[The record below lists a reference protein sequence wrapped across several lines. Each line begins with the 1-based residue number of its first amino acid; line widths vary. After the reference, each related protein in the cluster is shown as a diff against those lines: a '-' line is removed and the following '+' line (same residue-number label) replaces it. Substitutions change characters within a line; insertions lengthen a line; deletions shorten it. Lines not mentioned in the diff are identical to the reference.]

1 MLEKLLQEL
10 KDGNYT
16 HALRFLNLLIMLL
29 SREADIIDPIAAR
42 DEKSEEY
49 STKIKYAQQDD
60 DIFWGY
66 VFANVNKEIH
76 FDLPAPMGVT
86 YKDNTFQL
94 YFNPAFINKDWTV
107 MNLLEIVKHEGY
119 HILYNHMELF
129 KDLEFQQAVNYATDC
144 EINQYLPNLPKEGI
158 RLDDIKKLTK
168 NKNLKEKAGS
178 LYYYEELKKVL
189 DNLPKDKQCTCGA
202 KEHNERVQK
211 QQQEQQQQEQSSNG
225 QNSENNKQSSEN
237 QQQSSDEKQQST
249 NGQSSDNEQEQGSNE
264 QSSENKQEQDSNG
277 QDSENNEQSSE
288 NEQQQSSNEQGSGD
302 EQKQGSN
309 GQGSENNEQSSK
321 KQQSNGQS
329 SSEQQ
334 EQGSDKET
342 SKEQNQSPEN
352 GNQKPQN
359 KQNQN
364 AKNPQNRQN
373 EQLQPRKCTCGC
385 NKKNNKFD
393 THEMWKNIYDP
404 ENNNFIPVSKATQNL
419 MNEVV
424 RQMDLGSKGR
434 GSLPKNIIDQIN
446 KLNEPPQIKWQS
458 LIVKQ
463 IGKQVCGKRKSP
475 NRLNR
480 RDPKSIYKKGNLNDR
495 LHPIVV
501 AFDVSGSVSNKELMY
516 FLNELQALSDKMKLP
531 ITYIQFDWDIQN
543 VETIAPGMSP
553 SFNLH
558 GRGGTSFQPVFDY
571 LKDEQYPKETQLFIF
586 TDGGGERKINNR
598 GYKKYQWIISG
609 NQHLSVQNESRPI
622 IRLNI
627 KDFEY

>member
-29 SREADIIDPIAAR
+29 SREADVIDPIAAR
-42 DEKSEEY
+42 DEKSKEY
-49 STKIKYAQQDD
+49 GTRIKYAQQDD

-86 YKDNTFQL
+86 YRDNTFQL
-94 YFNPAFINKDWTV
+94 YFNPSYIDKDWTV

-158 RLDDIKKLTK
+158 RLDDIKKLTQ
-168 NKNLKEKAGS
+168 NNNLKEKAGS

-189 DNLPKDKQCTCGA
+189 DNLPNDKKCTCGA
-202 KEHNERVQK
+202 KEHNERVQN
-211 QQQEQQQQEQSSNG
+211 QQQEQQ
-225 QNSENNKQSSEN
+225 
-237 QQQSSDEKQQST
+237 
-249 NGQSSDNEQEQGSNE
+249 
-264 QSSENKQEQDSNG
+264 
-277 QDSENNEQSSE
+277 
-288 NEQQQSSNEQGSGD
+288 
-302 EQKQGSN
+302 QGSN
-309 GQGSENNEQSSK
+309 GQGSQDQQEQA
-321 KQQSNGQS
+321 SNDQDS
-329 SSEQQ
+329 QDQQ
-334 EQGSDKET
+334 EQGSNGQNSQDQQEQ
-342 SKEQNQSPEN
+342 SSDNQQGQNQQD
-352 GNQKPQN
+352 QK
-359 KQNQN
+359 
-364 AKNPQNRQN
+364 

-434 GSLPKNIIDQIN
+434 GSLPGNIIDQIN

-480 RDPKSIYKKGNLNDR
+480 RDLKSIYKKGNLNDR

-543 VETIAPGMSP
+543 VETIAPNEKP

-586 TDGGGERKINNR
+586 TDGGGEREINNR

-622 IRLNI
+622 IRLNL

>member
-29 SREADIIDPIAAR
+29 SREADVIDPIAAR
-42 DEKSEEY
+42 DEKSKEY
-49 STKIKYAQQDD
+49 GTKIKYAQQDD

-86 YKDNTFQL
+86 YRDNTFQL
-94 YFNPAFINKDWTV
+94 YFNPAFIDKDWTV

-168 NKNLKEKAGS
+168 NDNLKEKAGS

-211 QQQEQQQQEQSSNG
+211 QQQEQQQQQQEQNSNEQSS
-225 QNSENNKQSSEN
+225 ENNEQRSEN
-237 QQQSSDEKQQST
+237 QQQSSSAQQEQGS
-249 NGQSSDNEQEQGSNE
+249 NGQSSNTEQEQDSNGQGSENEQEQGSN
-264 QSSENKQEQDSNG
+264 G
-277 QDSENNEQSSE
+277 QN
-288 NEQQQSSNEQGSGD
+288 SNE
-302 EQKQGSN
+302 
-309 GQGSENNEQSSK
+309 QGSENNEQNSE
-321 KQQSNGQS
+321 KQNSNGQGS
-329 SSEQQ
+329 GEQQGQSSENK
-334 EQGSDKET
+334 QGQDSD
-342 SKEQNQSPEN
+342 KEQNQQQNQNPEN
-352 GNQKPQN
+352 GNQNPQN

-364 AKNPQNRQN
+364 GQNPQNRQT

-434 GSLPKNIIDQIN
+434 GSLPGNIIDQIN

-543 VETIAPGMSP
+543 VETIAQGTSP

-586 TDGGGERKINNR
+586 TDGGGESEINNR

-609 NQHLSVQNESRPI
+609 KQHLSVQNESRPI

-627 KDFEY
+627 S

>member
-29 SREADIIDPIAAR
+29 SREADVIDPIAAR
-42 DEKSEEY
+42 DEKSKEY
-49 STKIKYAQQDD
+49 GTRIKYAQQDD

-66 VFANVNKEIH
+66 VFVNVNKEIH

-86 YKDNTFQL
+86 YRDNTFQL
-94 YFNPAFINKDWTV
+94 YFNPSYIDKDWTV

-189 DNLPKDKQCTCGA
+189 DNLPNDKKCTCGA

-211 QQQEQQQQEQSSNG
+211 QQQEQQ
-225 QNSENNKQSSEN
+225 NSQ
-237 QQQSSDEKQQST
+237 
-249 NGQSSDNEQEQGSNE
+249 GQSSQDQQE
-264 QSSENKQEQDSNG
+264 
-277 QDSENNEQSSE
+277 
-288 NEQQQSSNEQGSGD
+288 
-302 EQKQGSN
+302 QGSN
-309 GQGSENNEQSSK
+309 GQGSENNEQSSE
-321 KQQSNGQS
+321 NGQGQNS
-329 SSEQQ
+329 GDEQEQNSNRQGSENEQ
-334 EQGSDKET
+334 EQGSNGQGSDNQNGQENQNQT
-342 SKEQNQSPEN
+342 PQEQNQQGQSQQ
-352 GNQKPQN
+352 GQNQQ
-359 KQNQN
+359 KQNNQRQDVNNGQN
-364 AKNPQNRQN
+364 Q

-393 THEMWKNIYDP
+393 THDMWKNIYDP

-424 RQMDLGSKGR
+424 RQMDSGGKGR
-434 GSLPKNIIDQIN
+434 GSLPGNIIDQIN

-543 VETIAPGMSP
+543 VETIAPNEKP
-553 SFNLH
+553 SFILH

-571 LKDEQYPKETQLFIF
+571 LKEEQYPKETQLFIF
-586 TDGGGERKINNR
+586 TDGGGEREINNR

-627 KDFEY
+627 NDFEY

>member
-16 HALRFLNLLIMLL
+16 NALRFLNLLIMLL
-29 SREADIIDPIAAR
+29 SREADVIDPIAAR
-42 DEKSEEY
+42 DEKSKEY
-49 STKIKYAQQDD
+49 GTRIKYAQQDD

-86 YKDNTFQL
+86 YRDNTFQL
-94 YFNPAFINKDWTV
+94 YFNPAYIDKDWTV

-168 NKNLKEKAGS
+168 NNNLKEKAGS

-189 DNLPKDKQCTCGA
+189 DNLPNDKKCTCGA

-211 QQQEQQQQEQSSNG
+211 QQQEQQ
-225 QNSENNKQSSEN
+225 NSQ
-237 QQQSSDEKQQST
+237 
-249 NGQSSDNEQEQGSNE
+249 GQSSQDQQE
-264 QSSENKQEQDSNG
+264 
-277 QDSENNEQSSE
+277 
-288 NEQQQSSNEQGSGD
+288 
-302 EQKQGSN
+302 QGSN
-309 GQGSENNEQSSK
+309 GQGSENNEQNSEK
-321 KQQSNGQS
+321 EQQQNSGD
-329 SSEQQ
+329 EQ
-334 EQGSDKET
+334 EQGSNGQGSENEQEQGSNGQDSDNQNGQENQNQT
-342 SKEQNQSPEN
+342 PQEQNQKDQNQQEQNQQDQNNQRQNPQQ
-352 GNQKPQN
+352 NQK
-359 KQNQN
+359 
-364 AKNPQNRQN
+364 
-373 EQLQPRKCTCGC
+373 EQLKPRKCTCGC

-393 THEMWKNIYDP
+393 THDMWKNIYDP

-434 GSLPKNIIDQIN
+434 GSLPGNIIDQIN

-543 VETIAPGMSP
+543 VETIAPNEKP

-571 LKDEQYPKETQLFIF
+571 LKEEQYPKETQLFIF
-586 TDGGGERKINNR
+586 TDGGGEREINNR

-609 NQHLSVQNESRPI
+609 NQYLSVQNESRPI
-622 IRLNI
+622 IRLNL

>member
-16 HALRFLNLLIMLL
+16 HALRFLNLLVMLL
-29 SREADIIDPIAAR
+29 SREVDVIDPIAAR
-42 DEKSEEY
+42 DEKSKEY
-49 STKIKYAQQDD
+49 GTRIKYAQQND

-86 YKDNTFQL
+86 YRDNTFQL
-94 YFNPAFINKDWTV
+94 YFNPAFIDKDWTV

-168 NKNLKEKAGS
+168 NNNLKEKAGS

-189 DNLPKDKQCTCGA
+189 DNLPNDKKCTCGA

-211 QQQEQQQQEQSSNG
+211 QQQEQQQ
-225 QNSENNKQSSEN
+225 
-237 QQQSSDEKQQST
+237 
-249 NGQSSDNEQEQGSNE
+249 
-264 QSSENKQEQDSNG
+264 
-277 QDSENNEQSSE
+277 
-288 NEQQQSSNEQGSGD
+288 
-302 EQKQGSN
+302 GSN
-309 GQGSENNEQSSK
+309 GQGSENNEQSSENG
-321 KQQSNGQS
+321 QRQSSGDEQEQDSNGQGSGDEQEQS
-329 SSEQQ
+329 SNGQGSDNQNGQENQNQTPQEQNQKGQNQKGQNQQ
-334 EQGSDKET
+334 EQN
-342 SKEQNQSPEN
+342 NQ
-352 GNQKPQN
+352 GQ
-359 KQNQN
+359 
-364 AKNPQNRQN
+364 NPQNGQT

-424 RQMDLGSKGR
+424 RQMDSGGKGR
-434 GSLPKNIIDQIN
+434 GSLPGNIIDQIN

-480 RDPKSIYKKGNLNDR
+480 RDPKSIYKKGSLNDR

-543 VETIAPGMSP
+543 VETIAPNEKP

-586 TDGGGERKINNR
+586 TDGGGEREINNR

>member
-16 HALRFLNLLIMLL
+16 NALRFLNLLIMLL

-42 DEKSEEY
+42 DEKSKEY
-49 STKIKYAQQDD
+49 GTKIKYAQQDD

-86 YKDNTFQL
+86 YRDNTFQL
-94 YFNPAFINKDWTV
+94 YFNPAFIDKEWTV

-189 DNLPKDKQCTCGA
+189 DNLPNDKKCTCGA

-211 QQQEQQQQEQSSNG
+211 QQQEQQNSQGQSSQDQQEQGSNG
-225 QNSENNKQSSEN
+225 QNSENNEQSLE
-237 QQQSSDEKQQST
+237 
-249 NGQSSDNEQEQGSNE
+249 NGQGQNSGDEQEQNSNRQGSENEQEQGSN
-264 QSSENKQEQDSNG
+264 
-277 QDSENNEQSSE
+277 
-288 NEQQQSSNEQGSGD
+288 
-302 EQKQGSN
+302 
-309 GQGSENNEQSSK
+309 GQGSDNQ
-321 KQQSNGQS
+321 NGQ
-329 SSEQQ
+329 EN
-334 EQGSDKET
+334 
-342 SKEQNQSPEN
+342 QNQTPQGQSQQ
-352 GNQKPQN
+352 GQNQQ
-359 KQNQN
+359 KQNNQGQ
-364 AKNPQNRQN
+364 NPQNGQT
-373 EQLQPRKCTCGC
+373 EQLKPRKCTCGC

-424 RQMDLGSKGR
+424 RQMDSGGKGR
-434 GSLPKNIIDQIN
+434 GSLPGNIIDQIN

-543 VETIAPGMSP
+543 VETIAPNEKP

-586 TDGGGERKINNR
+586 TDGGGEREINNR

-609 NQHLSVQNESRPI
+609 NQHLSVQNESRPV
-622 IRLNI
+622 IRLNL

>member
-1 MLEKLLQEL
+1 MEILSNNTERSENMLEKLLQEL

-16 HALRFLNLLIMLL
+16 NALRFLNLLIMLL
-29 SREADIIDPIAAR
+29 SREADVIDPIAAR
-42 DEKSEEY
+42 DEKSKEY
-49 STKIKYAQQDD
+49 GTRIKYAQQDD

-86 YKDNTFQL
+86 YRDNTFQL
-94 YFNPAFINKDWTV
+94 YFNPAFIDKDWTV

-189 DNLPKDKQCTCGA
+189 DNLPNDKKCTCGA
-202 KEHNERVQK
+202 KEHNERIQK
-211 QQQEQQQQEQSSNG
+211 QQQEQQQQSSNG
-225 QNSENNKQSSEN
+225 QGS
-237 QQQSSDEKQQST
+237 
-249 NGQSSDNEQEQGSNE
+249 GNEQEQN
-264 QSSENKQEQDSNG
+264 
-277 QDSENNEQSSE
+277 
-288 NEQQQSSNEQGSGD
+288 
-302 EQKQGSN
+302 SN

-321 KQQSNGQS
+321 KEQQQNSGNKQEQDSNGQGSGDEQEQGSNGQS
-329 SSEQQ
+329 SDNQNDQDNQNQTPQ
-334 EQGSDKET
+334 EQNNQGQTPSN
-342 SKEQNQSPEN
+342 EQNQ
-352 GNQKPQN
+352 
-359 KQNQN
+359 
-364 AKNPQNRQN
+364 
-373 EQLQPRKCTCGC
+373 EQLKPRKCTCGC

-424 RQMDLGSKGR
+424 RQMDSGGKGR
-434 GSLPKNIIDQIN
+434 GSLPGNIIDQIN

-543 VETIAPGMSP
+543 VETIAPNEKP

-558 GRGGTSFQPVFDY
+558 SRGGTSFQPVFDY

-586 TDGGGERKINNR
+586 TDGGGEREINNR

-627 KDFEY
+627 S

>member
-29 SREADIIDPIAAR
+29 SREADVIDPIAAR
-42 DEKSEEY
+42 DEKSKEY
-49 STKIKYAQQDD
+49 GTRIKYAQQDD

-86 YKDNTFQL
+86 YRDNTFQL
-94 YFNPAFINKDWTV
+94 YFNPAFIDKDWTV

-189 DNLPKDKQCTCGA
+189 DNLPNDKKCTCGA

-211 QQQEQQQQEQSSNG
+211 QQQEQQ
-225 QNSENNKQSSEN
+225 NSQ
-237 QQQSSDEKQQST
+237 
-249 NGQSSDNEQEQGSNE
+249 GQSSQDQQE
-264 QSSENKQEQDSNG
+264 
-277 QDSENNEQSSE
+277 
-288 NEQQQSSNEQGSGD
+288 
-302 EQKQGSN
+302 QGSN
-309 GQGSENNEQSSK
+309 GQGSENNEQSSE
-321 KQQSNGQS
+321 NGQRQS
-329 SSEQQ
+329 SGDEQDQSSNAQGSDNQNGQDNQNQTPQKQNQKGQNQQ
-334 EQGSDKET
+334 EQNQQEQNNQGQTPSN
-342 SKEQNQSPEN
+342 EQNQ
-352 GNQKPQN
+352 
-359 KQNQN
+359 
-364 AKNPQNRQN
+364 

-424 RQMDLGSKGR
+424 RQMDAGSKGR
-434 GSLPKNIIDQIN
+434 GSLPGNIIDQIN

-543 VETIAPGMSP
+543 VETIAPNEKP

-558 GRGGTSFQPVFDY
+558 GCGGTSFQPVFDY

-586 TDGGGERKINNR
+586 TDGGGEREINNR

-609 NQHLSVQNESRPI
+609 NQHLSVQNESRPV

>member
-16 HALRFLNLLIMLL
+16 NALRFLNLLIMLL
-29 SREADIIDPIAAR
+29 SREADVIDPIAAR
-42 DEKSEEY
+42 DEKSKEY
-49 STKIKYAQQDD
+49 GTKIKYAQQDD

-86 YKDNTFQL
+86 YRDNTFQL
-94 YFNPAFINKDWTV
+94 YFNPAFIDKDWTV

-168 NKNLKEKAGS
+168 NNNLKEKAGS

-189 DNLPKDKQCTCGA
+189 DNLPNDKKCTCGA

-211 QQQEQQQQEQSSNG
+211 QQQEQQ
-225 QNSENNKQSSEN
+225 NSQ
-237 QQQSSDEKQQST
+237 
-249 NGQSSDNEQEQGSNE
+249 GQSSQDQQE
-264 QSSENKQEQDSNG
+264 
-277 QDSENNEQSSE
+277 
-288 NEQQQSSNEQGSGD
+288 
-302 EQKQGSN
+302 QGSN
-309 GQGSENNEQSSK
+309 GQGSENNEQSSE
-321 KQQSNGQS
+321 NGQRQS
-329 SSEQQ
+329 SGDEQEQNSNRQGSENEQ
-334 EQGSDKET
+334 EQGSNGQASDNQNGQDNQNQT
-342 SKEQNQSPEN
+342 PQEQNQQGQSQQEQSSDN
-352 GNQKPQN
+352 RQ
-359 KQNQN
+359 KQNNQGQDANNGQN
-364 AKNPQNRQN
+364 Q
-373 EQLQPRKCTCGC
+373 EQLKPRKCTCGC

-424 RQMDLGSKGR
+424 RQMDSGGKGR
-434 GSLPKNIIDQIN
+434 GSLPGNIIDQIN

-543 VETIAPGMSP
+543 VETIAPNEKP

-586 TDGGGERKINNR
+586 TDGGGEREINNR

-609 NQHLSVQNESRPI
+609 NQYLSVQNESRPI
-622 IRLNI
+622 IRLNL

>member
-16 HALRFLNLLIMLL
+16 NALRFLNLLIMLL

-49 STKIKYAQQDD
+49 GTKIKYDQQDD

-66 VFANVNKEIH
+66 VFANVNKEIN
-76 FDLPAPMGVT
+76 FSIPAPMGVT
-86 YKDNTFQL
+86 YRDNTFQL
-94 YFNPAFINKDWTV
+94 YFNPAFIDKDWTV

-129 KDLEFQQAVNYATDC
+129 KDLEFPQAVNYATDC

-158 RLDDIKKLTK
+158 RLEDIKRLT
-168 NKNLKEKAGS
+168 NNNYLKEKAGS
-178 LYYYEELKKVL
+178 LYYYEELKKVM
-189 DNLPKDKQCTCGA
+189 DKLPNDQQCTCGA

-211 QQQEQQQQEQSSNG
+211 QQQEQQQQNSSNG
-225 QNSENNKQSSEN
+225 QGSQD
-237 QQQSSDEKQQST
+237 QQE
-249 NGQSSDNEQEQGSNE
+249 
-264 QSSENKQEQDSNG
+264 
-277 QDSENNEQSSE
+277 
-288 NEQQQSSNEQGSGD
+288 
-302 EQKQGSN
+302 QGSN
-309 GQGSENNEQSSK
+309 GQGSENQSSQDQQNDSNEQGSE
-321 KQQSNGQS
+321 GQG
-329 SSEQQ
+329 SENQQ
-334 EQGSDKET
+334 EQGSNGQGSDNQNGQGN
-342 SKEQNQSPEN
+342 QNQQ
-352 GNQKPQN
+352 GKNQQG
-359 KQNQN
+359 Q
-364 AKNPQNRQN
+364 NPQNGQT
-373 EQLQPRKCTCGC
+373 EQLKPRKCTCGC

-393 THEMWKNIYDP
+393 THEMWKDIYNP

-434 GSLPKNIIDQIN
+434 GSLPGNIIDQIN

-516 FLNELQALSDKMKLP
+516 FLNELQALTNKLKLP
-531 ITYIQFDWDIQN
+531 VTYIQFDWEIQN
-543 VETIAPGMSP
+543 VDTIAPGEKP
-553 SFNLH
+553 SFDLH
-558 GRGGTSFQPVFDY
+558 GRGGTAFQPVFDY
-571 LKDEQYPKETQLFIF
+571 LKEEQYPKETQLFIF
-586 TDGGGERKINNR
+586 TDGGGEWKINNR

-609 NQHLSVQNESRPI
+609 NQHLSVENESRPI
-622 IRLNI
+622 IRLNL

>member
-29 SREADIIDPIAAR
+29 SREADVIDPIAAR
-42 DEKSEEY
+42 DEKSKEY
-49 STKIKYAQQDD
+49 GTRIKYTQQDD

-86 YKDNTFQL
+86 YRDNTFQL
-94 YFNPAFINKDWTV
+94 YFNPAFIDKDWTV

-168 NKNLKEKAGS
+168 NNNLKEKAGS

-189 DNLPKDKQCTCGA
+189 DNLPNDKKCTCGA

-211 QQQEQQQQEQSSNG
+211 QQQEQQ
-225 QNSENNKQSSEN
+225 NSQ
-237 QQQSSDEKQQST
+237 
-249 NGQSSDNEQEQGSNE
+249 GQSSQDQQE
-264 QSSENKQEQDSNG
+264 
-277 QDSENNEQSSE
+277 
-288 NEQQQSSNEQGSGD
+288 
-302 EQKQGSN
+302 QGSN
-309 GQGSENNEQSSK
+309 GQGSGEQSSEK
-321 KQQSNGQS
+321 EQQQNSGDEQQQGSNGQGS
-329 SSEQQ
+329 DNQNGQENQNQTPQEQNQKGQNQQ
-334 EQGSDKET
+334 EQNQQ
-342 SKEQNQSPEN
+342 EQN
-352 GNQKPQN
+352 NQGQ
-359 KQNQN
+359 
-364 AKNPQNRQN
+364 NPQNGQT
-373 EQLQPRKCTCGC
+373 EQLKPRKCTCGC

-424 RQMDLGSKGR
+424 RQMDSGGKGR
-434 GSLPKNIIDQIN
+434 GSLPGNIIDQIN

-543 VETIAPGMSP
+543 VETIAPNEKP

-586 TDGGGERKINNR
+586 TDGGGEREINNR

-609 NQHLSVQNESRPI
+609 NRYLSVQNESRPI
-622 IRLNI
+622 IRLN
-627 KDFEY
+627 

>member
-29 SREADIIDPIAAR
+29 SREADVIDPIAAR
-42 DEKSEEY
+42 DEKSKEY
-49 STKIKYAQQDD
+49 GTRIKYAQQDD

-86 YKDNTFQL
+86 YRDNTFQL
-94 YFNPAFINKDWTV
+94 YFNPAFIEKDWTV
-107 MNLLEIVKHEGY
+107 IVKHEGY

-168 NKNLKEKAGS
+168 NNNLKEKAGS

-189 DNLPKDKQCTCGA
+189 DNLPNDKKCTCGA

-211 QQQEQQQQEQSSNG
+211 QQQEQQ
-225 QNSENNKQSSEN
+225 NSQ
-237 QQQSSDEKQQST
+237 
-249 NGQSSDNEQEQGSNE
+249 GQSSQDQQEQGSNGQGSGE
-264 QSSENKQEQDSNG
+264 QSSEK
-277 QDSENNEQSSE
+277 
-288 NEQQQSSNEQGSGD
+288 EQQQNSGD
-302 EQKQGSN
+302 EQEQGSN
-309 GQGSENNEQSSK
+309 GQGSENE
-321 KQQSNGQS
+321 
-329 SSEQQ
+329 Q
-334 EQGSDKET
+334 EQGSNGQGSDNQNGQEKQNQTPQEQNKQGQNQQDQNNQGQT
-342 SKEQNQSPEN
+342 PSNEQNQ
-352 GNQKPQN
+352 
-359 KQNQN
+359 
-364 AKNPQNRQN
+364 
-373 EQLQPRKCTCGC
+373 EQLKPRKCTCGC

-393 THEMWKNIYDP
+393 THEMWKDIYNP

-424 RQMDLGSKGR
+424 RQMDSGGKGR
-434 GSLPKNIIDQIN
+434 GSLPGNIIDQIN

-543 VETIAPGMSP
+543 VETIAPNEKP

-586 TDGGGERKINNR
+586 TDGGGEREINNR

-622 IRLNI
+622 IRLNL

>member
-29 SREADIIDPIAAR
+29 SREADVIDPIAAR
-42 DEKSEEY
+42 DEKSKEY
-49 STKIKYAQQDD
+49 GTRIKYGQQDD

-86 YKDNTFQL
+86 YRDNTFQL
-94 YFNPAFINKDWTV
+94 YFNPAFIDKDWTV

-168 NKNLKEKAGS
+168 NNNLKEKAGS

-189 DNLPKDKQCTCGA
+189 DNLPNDKKCTCGA

-211 QQQEQQQQEQSSNG
+211 QQQEQQNSQGQSSQDQQEQGSNG
-225 QNSENNKQSSEN
+225 QNSENNEQSLENEQGQNSGDEQEQNSNRQSSE
-237 QQQSSDEKQQST
+237 
-249 NGQSSDNEQEQGSNE
+249 NEQEQGSNG
-264 QSSENKQEQDSNG
+264 QASDNQNG
-277 QDSENNEQSSE
+277 QDNQNQTPQEQ
-288 NEQQQSSNEQGSGD
+288 N
-302 EQKQGSN
+302 QK
-309 GQGSENNEQSSK
+309 GQN
-321 KQQSNGQS
+321 
-329 SSEQQ
+329 QQ
-334 EQGSDKET
+334 EQNQQ
-342 SKEQNQSPEN
+342 EQN
-352 GNQKPQN
+352 NQGQ
-359 KQNQN
+359 
-364 AKNPQNRQN
+364 NPQNGQT
-373 EQLQPRKCTCGC
+373 EQLKPRKCTCGY

-393 THEMWKNIYDP
+393 THEMWKDIYNP

-424 RQMDLGSKGR
+424 RQMDSGGKGR
-434 GSLPKNIIDQIN
+434 GSLPGNIIDQIN

-543 VETIAPGMSP
+543 VETIAPNEKP

-586 TDGGGERKINNR
+586 TDGGGEREINNR

-622 IRLNI
+622 IRLNL

>member
-1 MLEKLLQEL
+1 MLKKLLQEL

-29 SREADIIDPIAAR
+29 SREADVIDPIAAR
-42 DEKSEEY
+42 DEKSKEY
-49 STKIKYAQQDD
+49 GTRIKYAQQDD

-86 YKDNTFQL
+86 YRDNTFQL
-94 YFNPAFINKDWTV
+94 YFNPAFIDKDWTV

-189 DNLPKDKQCTCGA
+189 DNLPNDKKCTCGA

-211 QQQEQQQQEQSSNG
+211 QQQEQQNSQGQSSQDQQEQGSNG
-225 QNSENNKQSSEN
+225 QNSENNEQSLE
-237 QQQSSDEKQQST
+237 
-249 NGQSSDNEQEQGSNE
+249 NGQGQNSGDEQEQNSNRQGSENEQEQGSN
-264 QSSENKQEQDSNG
+264 
-277 QDSENNEQSSE
+277 
-288 NEQQQSSNEQGSGD
+288 
-302 EQKQGSN
+302 
-309 GQGSENNEQSSK
+309 GQGSDNQ
-321 KQQSNGQS
+321 NGQ
-329 SSEQQ
+329 EN
-334 EQGSDKET
+334 
-342 SKEQNQSPEN
+342 QNQTPQGQSQQ
-352 GNQKPQN
+352 GQNQQ
-359 KQNQN
+359 KQNNQGQ
-364 AKNPQNRQN
+364 NPQNGQT
-373 EQLQPRKCTCGC
+373 EQLKPRKCTCGC

-424 RQMDLGSKGR
+424 RQMDSGGKGR
-434 GSLPKNIIDQIN
+434 GSLPGNIIDQIN

-463 IGKQVCGKRKSP
+463 IGKQVYGKRKSP

-543 VETIAPGMSP
+543 VETIAPNEKP

-586 TDGGGERKINNR
+586 TDGGGEREINNR

-609 NQHLSVQNESRPI
+609 NQHLSVQNESRPV
-622 IRLNI
+622 IRLNL

>member
-29 SREADIIDPIAAR
+29 SREADVIDPIAAR
-42 DEKSEEY
+42 DEKSKEY
-49 STKIKYAQQDD
+49 GTRIKYTQQDD

-86 YKDNTFQL
+86 YRDNTFQL
-94 YFNPAFINKDWTV
+94 YFNPAYIDKDWTV

-168 NKNLKEKAGS
+168 NNNLKEKAGS

-189 DNLPKDKQCTCGA
+189 DNLPNDKKCTCGA

-211 QQQEQQQQEQSSNG
+211 QQQEQQ
-225 QNSENNKQSSEN
+225 NSQ
-237 QQQSSDEKQQST
+237 
-249 NGQSSDNEQEQGSNE
+249 GQSSQDQQE
-264 QSSENKQEQDSNG
+264 
-277 QDSENNEQSSE
+277 
-288 NEQQQSSNEQGSGD
+288 
-302 EQKQGSN
+302 QGSN
-309 GQGSENNEQSSK
+309 GQGSENNEQSSEK
-321 KQQSNGQS
+321 EQQQNSGDEQEQNSNRQG
-329 SSEQQ
+329 SENKQ
-334 EQGSDKET
+334 EQGSNGQGSDNQNGQDNQNQT
-342 SKEQNQSPEN
+342 PQEQNQK
-352 GNQKPQN
+352 G
-359 KQNQN
+359 QNQQEQN
-364 AKNPQNRQN
+364 QQEQNNQGQNPQNGQT
-373 EQLQPRKCTCGC
+373 EQLKPRKCTCGC

-393 THEMWKNIYDP
+393 THEMWKDIYNP

-424 RQMDLGSKGR
+424 RQMDSGGKGR
-434 GSLPKNIIDQIN
+434 GSLPGNIIDQIN

-543 VETIAPGMSP
+543 VETIAPNEKP

-586 TDGGGERKINNR
+586 TDGGGEREINNR

-609 NQHLSVQNESRPI
+609 NQYLSVQNESRPV

>member
-16 HALRFLNLLIMLL
+16 NALRFLNLLIMLL
-29 SREADIIDPIAAR
+29 SREADVIDPIAAR
-42 DEKSEEY
+42 DEKSKEY
-49 STKIKYAQQDD
+49 GTKIKYAQQDD

-86 YKDNTFQL
+86 YRDNTFQL
-94 YFNPAFINKDWTV
+94 YFNPAFIDKDWTV

-168 NKNLKEKAGS
+168 NNNLKEKAGS
-178 LYYYEELKKVL
+178 LYYYEELKKVM
-189 DNLPKDKQCTCGA
+189 DKLPNDKKCTCGA

-211 QQQEQQQQEQSSNG
+211 QQQEQQQQSSNG
-225 QNSENNKQSSEN
+225 QGSE
-237 QQQSSDEKQQST
+237 
-249 NGQSSDNEQEQGSNE
+249 NEQEQGSNGQGSGE
-264 QSSENKQEQDSNG
+264 QSSEKEQQQNSGDE
-277 QDSENNEQSSE
+277 QEQSS
-288 NEQQQSSNEQGSGD
+288 NGQGSGD
-302 EQKQGSN
+302 EQEQSSN
-309 GQGSENNEQSSK
+309 GQGSDNQ
-321 KQQSNGQS
+321 NGQ
-329 SSEQQ
+329 ENQNQTPQEQNQQ
-334 EQGSDKET
+334 EQNQQ
-342 SKEQNQSPEN
+342 EQN
-352 GNQKPQN
+352 NQGQ
-359 KQNQN
+359 
-364 AKNPQNRQN
+364 NPQNGQT
-373 EQLQPRKCTCGC
+373 EQLKPRKCTCGC

-424 RQMDLGSKGR
+424 RQMDSGGKGR
-434 GSLPKNIIDQIN
+434 GSLPGNIINQIN

-501 AFDVSGSVSNKELMY
+501 AFDVSGSVINKELMY

-543 VETIAPGMSP
+543 VETIAPNEKP

-586 TDGGGERKINNR
+586 TDGGGEREINNR

-609 NQHLSVQNESRPI
+609 NQHLSVQNESRPV

>member
-29 SREADIIDPIAAR
+29 SREADVIDPIAAR
-42 DEKSEEY
+42 DEKSKEY
-49 STKIKYAQQDD
+49 GTKIKYAQQDD

-76 FDLPAPMGVT
+76 FDLPAPTGVT
-86 YKDNTFQL
+86 YRDNTFQL
-94 YFNPAFINKDWTV
+94 YFNPAFIDKDWTV

-189 DNLPKDKQCTCGA
+189 DNLPNDKKCTCGA

-211 QQQEQQQQEQSSNG
+211 QQQEQQQ
-225 QNSENNKQSSEN
+225 
-237 QQQSSDEKQQST
+237 KQQ
-249 NGQSSDNEQEQGSNE
+249 QEQGSNGQGSE
-264 QSSENKQEQDSNG
+264 NQSSQD
-277 QDSENNEQSSE
+277 
-288 NEQQQSSNEQGSGD
+288 QQNDSNEQGSEGQGS
-302 EQKQGSN
+302 ENQQKQGSN
-309 GQGSENNEQSSK
+309 GQGSENQSSQDQQNDSNEQGSEGQGSENQQEQSS
-321 KQQSNGQS
+321 NGQGS
-329 SSEQQ
+329 QDQQ
-334 EQGSDKET
+334 EQSSDNQQG
-342 SKEQNQSPEN
+342 QNQ
-352 GNQKPQN
+352 Q
-359 KQNQN
+359 KQNNQRQDVNNGQN
-364 AKNPQNRQN
+364 Q

-393 THEMWKNIYDP
+393 THEMWKDIYNP

-424 RQMDLGSKGR
+424 RQMDSGGKGR
-434 GSLPKNIIDQIN
+434 GSLPGNIIDQIN

-543 VETIAPGMSP
+543 VETIAPNEKP

-586 TDGGGERKINNR
+586 TDGGGEREINNR

-609 NQHLSVQNESRPI
+609 NQYLSVQNESRPI
-622 IRLNI
+622 IRLNL

>member
-29 SREADIIDPIAAR
+29 SREADVIDPIAAR
-42 DEKSEEY
+42 DEKSKEY
-49 STKIKYAQQDD
+49 GTRIKYAQQDD

-86 YKDNTFQL
+86 YRDNTFQL
-94 YFNPAFINKDWTV
+94 YFNPAFIDKDWTV

-168 NKNLKEKAGS
+168 NNNLKEKAGS

-189 DNLPKDKQCTCGA
+189 DNLPNDKKCTCGA

-211 QQQEQQQQEQSSNG
+211 QQQEQQQ
-225 QNSENNKQSSEN
+225 
-237 QQQSSDEKQQST
+237 
-249 NGQSSDNEQEQGSNE
+249 
-264 QSSENKQEQDSNG
+264 
-277 QDSENNEQSSE
+277 
-288 NEQQQSSNEQGSGD
+288 
-302 EQKQGSN
+302 GSN
-309 GQGSENNEQSSK
+309 GQGSENNEQSSENG
-321 KQQSNGQS
+321 QGQNSGDEQEQDSNGQGSGDEQEQS
-329 SSEQQ
+329 SNGQGSDNQNGQENQNQTPQEQNQKGQNQKGQNQQ
-334 EQGSDKET
+334 EQN
-342 SKEQNQSPEN
+342 NQ
-352 GNQKPQN
+352 GQ
-359 KQNQN
+359 
-364 AKNPQNRQN
+364 NPQNGQT

-424 RQMDLGSKGR
+424 RQMDSGGKGR
-434 GSLPKNIIDQIN
+434 GSLPGNIIDQIN

-543 VETIAPGMSP
+543 VETIAPNEKP

-586 TDGGGERKINNR
+586 TDGGGEREINNR

-622 IRLNI
+622 IRLNLS
-627 KDFEY
+627 

>member
-29 SREADIIDPIAAR
+29 SREADVIDPIAAR
-42 DEKSEEY
+42 DETSKEY
-49 STKIKYAQQDD
+49 GTKIKYAQQDD

-86 YKDNTFQL
+86 YRDNTFQL
-94 YFNPAFINKDWTV
+94 YFNPAFIDKDWTV

-202 KEHNERVQK
+202 KEHNERVE
-211 QQQEQQQQEQSSNG
+211 QQQKEQQQQE
-225 QNSENNKQSSEN
+225 
-237 QQQSSDEKQQST
+237 
-249 NGQSSDNEQEQGSNE
+249 
-264 QSSENKQEQDSNG
+264 
-277 QDSENNEQSSE
+277 
-288 NEQQQSSNEQGSGD
+288 
-302 EQKQGSN
+302 QGSN
-309 GQGSENNEQSSK
+309 GQGSENNEQRSENNEQSSENNEQRSE
-321 KQQSNGQS
+321 KQGSNGQGS
-329 SSEQQ
+329 DKEQGQRSDEEQQ
-334 EQGSDKET
+334 SSNGQGSNEQGSDKEQGQG
-342 SKEQNQSPEN
+342 SDKEQNQQQNQSPEN
-352 GNQKPQN
+352 QNQNPQN

-364 AKNPQNRQN
+364 GKNPQQGQT

-434 GSLPKNIIDQIN
+434 GSLPGNIIDQIN

-543 VETIAPGMSP
+543 VETIAPGTSP

-586 TDGGGERKINNR
+586 TDGGGEREINNR

-627 KDFEY
+627 KNFEY

>member
-16 HALRFLNLLIMLL
+16 NALRFLNLLIMLL
-29 SREADIIDPIAAR
+29 SREADVIDPIAAR
-42 DEKSEEY
+42 DEKSKEY
-49 STKIKYAQQDD
+49 GTKIKYAQQDD

-86 YKDNTFQL
+86 YRDNTFQL
-94 YFNPAFINKDWTV
+94 YFNPAFIDKDWTV

-189 DNLPKDKQCTCGA
+189 DNLPKDKKCTCGA

-211 QQQEQQQQEQSSNG
+211 QQQEQQQGSNG
-225 QNSENNKQSSEN
+225 QGSE
-237 QQQSSDEKQQST
+237 
-249 NGQSSDNEQEQGSNE
+249 NEQEQGSNGQGSDE
-264 QSSENKQEQDSNG
+264 QSSEK
-277 QDSENNEQSSE
+277 
-288 NEQQQSSNEQGSGD
+288 EQQQNSGD
-302 EQKQGSN
+302 EQEQGSN
-309 GQGSENNEQSSK
+309 GQGSENE
-321 KQQSNGQS
+321 
-329 SSEQQ
+329 Q
-334 EQGSDKET
+334 EQGSNGQASDNQNGQDNQNQT
-342 SKEQNQSPEN
+342 PQEQNQQGQSQQE
-352 GNQKPQN
+352 
-359 KQNQN
+359 QNQQE
-364 AKNPQNRQN
+364 QNNQGQDANNGQN
-373 EQLQPRKCTCGC
+373 QEQLKPRKCTCGC

-393 THEMWKNIYDP
+393 THEMWKDIYNP

-424 RQMDLGSKGR
+424 RQMDSGGKGR
-434 GSLPKNIIDQIN
+434 GSLPGNIIDQIN

-543 VETIAPGMSP
+543 VETIAPNEKP

-586 TDGGGERKINNR
+586 TDGGGEREINNR

-627 KDFEY
+627 S

>member
-16 HALRFLNLLIMLL
+16 NALRFLNLLIMLL
-29 SREADIIDPIAAR
+29 SREADVIDPIAAR
-42 DEKSEEY
+42 DEKSKEY
-49 STKIKYAQQDD
+49 GTRIKYAQQDD

-86 YKDNTFQL
+86 YRDNTFQL
-94 YFNPAFINKDWTV
+94 YFNPAYIDKDWTV

-144 EINQYLPNLPKEGI
+144 EINQYLPNLPKEGV

-168 NKNLKEKAGS
+168 NNNLKEKAGS

-189 DNLPKDKQCTCGA
+189 DNLPNDKKCTCGA

-211 QQQEQQQQEQSSNG
+211 QQQEQQ
-225 QNSENNKQSSEN
+225 NSQ
-237 QQQSSDEKQQST
+237 
-249 NGQSSDNEQEQGSNE
+249 GQSSQDQQE
-264 QSSENKQEQDSNG
+264 
-277 QDSENNEQSSE
+277 
-288 NEQQQSSNEQGSGD
+288 
-302 EQKQGSN
+302 QGSN
-309 GQGSENNEQSSK
+309 GQGSENNEQSSE
-321 KQQSNGQS
+321 NGQRQS
-329 SSEQQ
+329 SGDEQ
-334 EQGSDKET
+334 EQGSNGQGSENEQEQGSNGQASDNQNGQDNQNQT
-342 SKEQNQSPEN
+342 PQEQNQK
-352 GNQKPQN
+352 G
-359 KQNQN
+359 QNQQEQN
-364 AKNPQNRQN
+364 QQEQNNQGQNPQNGQT
-373 EQLQPRKCTCGC
+373 EQLKPRKCTCGC

-424 RQMDLGSKGR
+424 RQMDSGGKGR
-434 GSLPKNIIDQIN
+434 GSLPGNIIDQIN

-543 VETIAPGMSP
+543 VETIAPNEKP

-586 TDGGGERKINNR
+586 TDGGGEREINNR
-598 GYKKYQWIISG
+598 GYKKYQWIISR
-609 NQHLSVQNESRPI
+609 NQYLSVQNESRPI
-622 IRLNI
+622 IRLNL

>member
-29 SREADIIDPIAAR
+29 SREADVIDPIAAR
-42 DEKSEEY
+42 DEKSKEY
-49 STKIKYAQQDD
+49 GTRIKYAQQDD

-86 YKDNTFQL
+86 YRDNTFQL
-94 YFNPAFINKDWTV
+94 YFNPAFIDKDWTV

-178 LYYYEELKKVL
+178 LYYYEELKKVI
-189 DNLPKDKQCTCGA
+189 DKLPNDQQCTCGA

-211 QQQEQQQQEQSSNG
+211 QQQEQQQEQGSGDEQEQSSNG
-225 QNSENNKQSSEN
+225 Q
-237 QQQSSDEKQQST
+237 
-249 NGQSSDNEQEQGSNE
+249 G
-264 QSSENKQEQDSNG
+264 
-277 QDSENNEQSSE
+277 SENNEQSLE
-288 NEQQQSSNEQGSGD
+288 KEQQQNSGNEQEQSSNGQGSGN
-302 EQKQGSN
+302 EQEQTSN
-309 GQGSENNEQSSK
+309 GQGSENNEQSSE
-321 KQQSNGQS
+321 KQGSNG
-329 SSEQQ
+329 
-334 EQGSDKET
+334 QGSDKE
-342 SKEQNQSPEN
+342 QNQQ
-352 GNQKPQN
+352 GQ
-359 KQNQN
+359 
-364 AKNPQNRQN
+364 NPQQDQK

-393 THEMWKNIYDP
+393 THDMWKNIYDP

-424 RQMDLGSKGR
+424 RQMDSGGKGR
-434 GSLPKNIIDQIN
+434 DSLPGNIIDQIN

-543 VETIAPGMSP
+543 VETIAPNEKP

-586 TDGGGERKINNR
+586 TDGGGEREINNR

-609 NQHLSVQNESRPI
+609 NQYLSVQNESRPI
-622 IRLNI
+622 IRLNL

>member
-16 HALRFLNLLIMLL
+16 NALRFLNLLIMLL
-29 SREADIIDPIAAR
+29 SREADVIDPIAAR
-42 DEKSEEY
+42 DEKSKEY
-49 STKIKYAQQDD
+49 GTKIKYAQQDD

-86 YKDNTFQL
+86 YRDNTFQL
-94 YFNPAFINKDWTV
+94 YFNPAFIDKDWTV

-168 NKNLKEKAGS
+168 NNNLKEKAGS
-178 LYYYEELKKVL
+178 LYYYEELKKVM
-189 DNLPKDKQCTCGA
+189 DKLPNDQQCTCGA

-211 QQQEQQQQEQSSNG
+211 QQQEQQQQSSNG
-225 QNSENNKQSSEN
+225 QGSE
-237 QQQSSDEKQQST
+237 
-249 NGQSSDNEQEQGSNE
+249 NEQEQGSNGQGSGE
-264 QSSENKQEQDSNG
+264 QSSEK
-277 QDSENNEQSSE
+277 
-288 NEQQQSSNEQGSGD
+288 EQQQNSGD
-302 EQKQGSN
+302 EQEQGSN
-309 GQGSENNEQSSK
+309 GQGSENE
-321 KQQSNGQS
+321 
-329 SSEQQ
+329 Q
-334 EQGSDKET
+334 EQGSNGQDSDNQNGQENQNQT
-342 SKEQNQSPEN
+342 PQEQNQK
-352 GNQKPQN
+352 G
-359 KQNQN
+359 QNQQEQN
-364 AKNPQNRQN
+364 QQEQNQQGQNPQNGQT

-424 RQMDLGSKGR
+424 RQMDSGGKGR
-434 GSLPKNIIDQIN
+434 GSLPGNIIDQIN

-543 VETIAPGMSP
+543 VETIAPNEKP

-571 LKDEQYPKETQLFIF
+571 LKDKQYPKETQLFIF
-586 TDGGGERKINNR
+586 TDGGGEREINNR

-609 NQHLSVQNESRPI
+609 NQYLSVQNESRPI

>member
-16 HALRFLNLLIMLL
+16 NALRFLNLLIMLL
-29 SREADIIDPIAAR
+29 SREADVIDPIAAR
-42 DEKSEEY
+42 DEKSKEY
-49 STKIKYAQQDD
+49 GTKIKYAQQDD

-86 YKDNTFQL
+86 YRDNTFQL
-94 YFNPAFINKDWTV
+94 YFNPAFIDKEWTV

-168 NKNLKEKAGS
+168 NNNLKEKAGS

-189 DNLPKDKQCTCGA
+189 DNLPNDKKCTCGA

-211 QQQEQQQQEQSSNG
+211 QQQEQQ
-225 QNSENNKQSSEN
+225 NSQ
-237 QQQSSDEKQQST
+237 
-249 NGQSSDNEQEQGSNE
+249 GQSS
-264 QSSENKQEQDSNG
+264 QD
-277 QDSENNEQSSE
+277 
-288 NEQQQSSNEQGSGD
+288 QQ
-302 EQKQGSN
+302 
-309 GQGSENNEQSSK
+309 GQGSENNEQSSE
-321 KQQSNGQS
+321 NGQRQS
-329 SSEQQ
+329 SGDEQ
-334 EQGSDKET
+334 EQGSDGQGSENEQEQGSNGQASDNQNGQDNQNQT
-342 SKEQNQSPEN
+342 PQEQNQK
-352 GNQKPQN
+352 G
-359 KQNQN
+359 QNQQEQHAQEQN
-364 AKNPQNRQN
+364 NQGQNPQNGQT
-373 EQLQPRKCTCGC
+373 EQLKPRKCTCGC

-393 THEMWKNIYDP
+393 THEMWKDIYDP

-434 GSLPKNIIDQIN
+434 GSLPGNIIDQIN

-543 VETIAPGMSP
+543 VETIAPNEKP

-586 TDGGGERKINNR
+586 TDGGGEREINNR

-609 NQHLSVQNESRPI
+609 NQYLSVQNESRPV

>member
-29 SREADIIDPIAAR
+29 SREVDVIDPIAAR
-42 DEKSEEY
+42 DEKSKEY
-49 STKIKYAQQDD
+49 GTRIKYAQQDD

-86 YKDNTFQL
+86 YRDNTFQL
-94 YFNPAFINKDWTV
+94 YFNPAFIDKEWTV

-168 NKNLKEKAGS
+168 NNNLKEKAGS

-189 DNLPKDKQCTCGA
+189 DNLPNDKKCTCGA

-211 QQQEQQQQEQSSNG
+211 QQQEQQ
-225 QNSENNKQSSEN
+225 NSQ
-237 QQQSSDEKQQST
+237 
-249 NGQSSDNEQEQGSNE
+249 GQSSQDQQE
-264 QSSENKQEQDSNG
+264 
-277 QDSENNEQSSE
+277 
-288 NEQQQSSNEQGSGD
+288 
-302 EQKQGSN
+302 QGSN
-309 GQGSENNEQSSK
+309 GQGSENNEQSSEK
-321 KQQSNGQS
+321 EQQQNSGD
-329 SSEQQ
+329 EQ
-334 EQGSDKET
+334 EQGSNGQGSENEQEQGSNGQASDNQNGQDNQNQT
-342 SKEQNQSPEN
+342 PQEQNQQGQSQQ
-352 GNQKPQN
+352 G
-359 KQNQN
+359 QNQQE
-364 AKNPQNRQN
+364 QNQQEQNNQGQTPSN
-373 EQLQPRKCTCGC
+373 EQNQEQLKPRKCTCGC

-424 RQMDLGSKGR
+424 RQMDSGGKGR
-434 GSLPKNIIDQIN
+434 GSLPGNIIDQIN

-543 VETIAPGMSP
+543 VETIAPNEKP
-553 SFNLH
+553 SFVYDWNESSFS
-558 GRGGTSFQPVFDY
+558 GTYGESKKTKSPLRAVLQVSSKSRTAASTCFIY
-571 LKDEQYPKETQLFIF
+571 LD
-586 TDGGGERKINNR
+586 
-598 GYKKYQWIISG
+598 ISLI
-609 NQHLSVQNESRPI
+609 LSVS
-622 IRLNI
+622 
-627 KDFEY
+627 

>member
-16 HALRFLNLLIMLL
+16 NALRFLNLLIMLL
-29 SREADIIDPIAAR
+29 SREADVIDPIAAR
-42 DEKSEEY
+42 DEKSKEY
-49 STKIKYAQQDD
+49 GTRIKYTQQDD

-86 YKDNTFQL
+86 YRDNTFQL
-94 YFNPAFINKDWTV
+94 YFNPAYIDKDWTV

-168 NKNLKEKAGS
+168 NNNLKEKAGS

-189 DNLPKDKQCTCGA
+189 DNLPNDKKCTCGA

-211 QQQEQQQQEQSSNG
+211 QQQEQQ
-225 QNSENNKQSSEN
+225 NSQ
-237 QQQSSDEKQQST
+237 
-249 NGQSSDNEQEQGSNE
+249 GQSSQDQQE
-264 QSSENKQEQDSNG
+264 
-277 QDSENNEQSSE
+277 
-288 NEQQQSSNEQGSGD
+288 
-302 EQKQGSN
+302 QGSN
-309 GQGSENNEQSSK
+309 GQGSENNEQSSE
-321 KQQSNGQS
+321 NGQGQNS
-329 SSEQQ
+329 GDEQEQNSNRQGSENEQ
-334 EQGSDKET
+334 EQGSNGQGSDNQNGQDNQNQT
-342 SKEQNQSPEN
+342 PQEQNQK
-352 GNQKPQN
+352 G
-359 KQNQN
+359 QNQQEQN
-364 AKNPQNRQN
+364 QQEQNNQGQNPQNGQT
-373 EQLQPRKCTCGC
+373 EQLKPRKCTCGC

-393 THEMWKNIYDP
+393 THEMWKDIYNP

-424 RQMDLGSKGR
+424 RQMDSGGKGR
-434 GSLPKNIIDQIN
+434 GSLPGNIIYQIN

-463 IGKQVCGKRKSP
+463 IGKQICGKRKSP

-543 VETIAPGMSP
+543 VETIAPNEKP

-586 TDGGGERKINNR
+586 TDGSGEREINNR

-622 IRLNI
+622 IRLNL

>member
-29 SREADIIDPIAAR
+29 SREADVIDPIAAR
-42 DEKSEEY
+42 DEKSKEY
-49 STKIKYAQQDD
+49 GTRIKYAQQDD

-86 YKDNTFQL
+86 YRDNTFQL
-94 YFNPAFINKDWTV
+94 YFNPAFIDKDWTV

-168 NKNLKEKAGS
+168 NNNLKEKAGS
-178 LYYYEELKKVL
+178 LYYYKELKKVL
-189 DNLPKDKQCTCGA
+189 DNLPNDKKCTCGA

-211 QQQEQQQQEQSSNG
+211 QQQEQQ
-225 QNSENNKQSSEN
+225 NSQ
-237 QQQSSDEKQQST
+237 
-249 NGQSSDNEQEQGSNE
+249 GQSSQDQQE
-264 QSSENKQEQDSNG
+264 
-277 QDSENNEQSSE
+277 
-288 NEQQQSSNEQGSGD
+288 
-302 EQKQGSN
+302 QGSN
-309 GQGSENNEQSSK
+309 GQGSENNEQSSENG
-321 KQQSNGQS
+321 QGQSSGDEQEQDSNGQ
-329 SSEQQ
+329 
-334 EQGSDKET
+334 GSDNQNGQENQNQT
-342 SKEQNQSPEN
+342 PQEQNQQGQSQQ
-352 GNQKPQN
+352 GQNQQ
-359 KQNQN
+359 KQNNQRQDVNNGQN
-364 AKNPQNRQN
+364 Q
-373 EQLQPRKCTCGC
+373 EQLKPRKCTCGC

-424 RQMDLGSKGR
+424 RQMDSGGKGR
-434 GSLPKNIIDQIN
+434 GSLPGNIIDQIN

-543 VETIAPGMSP
+543 VETIAPNEKP

-586 TDGGGERKINNR
+586 TDGGGEREINNR

-609 NQHLSVQNESRPI
+609 NQYLSVQNESRPV

>member
-29 SREADIIDPIAAR
+29 SREADVIDPIAAR
-42 DEKSEEY
+42 DEKSKEY
-49 STKIKYAQQDD
+49 GTRIKYAQQDD

-86 YKDNTFQL
+86 YRDNTFQL
-94 YFNPAFINKDWTV
+94 YFNPAFIDKDWTV

-129 KDLEFQQAVNYATDC
+129 KDLEFQQAINYATDC

-168 NKNLKEKAGS
+168 NNNLKEKAGS

-189 DNLPKDKQCTCGA
+189 DNLPNDKKCTCGA

-211 QQQEQQQQEQSSNG
+211 QQQERQQQNSSNG
-225 QNSENNKQSSEN
+225 QGSE
-237 QQQSSDEKQQST
+237 
-249 NGQSSDNEQEQGSNE
+249 NEQEQGSNGQGSGE
-264 QSSENKQEQDSNG
+264 QSSQD
-277 QDSENNEQSSE
+277 
-288 NEQQQSSNEQGSGD
+288 QQNDSNEQGSEGQGSQD
-302 EQKQGSN
+302 QQEQGSN
-309 GQGSENNEQSSK
+309 GQGSQDQQEQSSD
-321 KQQSNGQS
+321 N
-329 SSEQQ
+329 QQ
-334 EQGSDKET
+334 EQNQQ
-342 SKEQNQSPEN
+342 EQN
-352 GNQKPQN
+352 NQGQ
-359 KQNQN
+359 
-364 AKNPQNRQN
+364 NPQNGQT
-373 EQLQPRKCTCGC
+373 EQLKPRKCTCGC

-424 RQMDLGSKGR
+424 RQMDSGGKGR
-434 GSLPKNIIDQIN
+434 GSLPGNIIDQIN
-446 KLNEPPQIKWQS
+446 KLNELPQIKWQS

-516 FLNELQALSDKMKLP
+516 FLNELQALTNKLKLP
-531 ITYIQFDWDIQN
+531 VTYIQFDWDIQN
-543 VETIAPGMSP
+543 VETIAPNEKP

-558 GRGGTSFQPVFDY
+558 GRSGTSFQPVFDY

-586 TDGGGERKINNR
+586 TDGGGEREINNR

-609 NQHLSVQNESRPI
+609 NQHLSVQNESRPV

>member
-29 SREADIIDPIAAR
+29 SREADVIDPIAAR
-42 DEKSEEY
+42 DEKSKEY
-49 STKIKYAQQDD
+49 GTRIKYTQQDD

-86 YKDNTFQL
+86 YRDNTFQL
-94 YFNPAFINKDWTV
+94 YFNPAFIDKDWTV

-168 NKNLKEKAGS
+168 NNNLKEKAGS

-189 DNLPKDKQCTCGA
+189 DNLPNDKKCTCGA

-211 QQQEQQQQEQSSNG
+211 QQQEQQQQSSNG
-225 QNSENNKQSSEN
+225 QGSE
-237 QQQSSDEKQQST
+237 
-249 NGQSSDNEQEQGSNE
+249 NEQEQGSNGQGSGE
-264 QSSENKQEQDSNG
+264 QSSEKEQQQNSGDEQEQGSNRQG
-277 QDSENNEQSSE
+277 SE
-288 NEQQQSSNEQGSGD
+288 NEQE
-302 EQKQGSN
+302 QGSN
-309 GQGSENNEQSSK
+309 GQASDNQ
-321 KQQSNGQS
+321 NGQDNQNQTPQ
-329 SSEQQ
+329 EQNQKGQNQQ
-334 EQGSDKET
+334 EQNQQKQNNQRQDANNG
-342 SKEQNQSPEN
+342 QNQ
-352 GNQKPQN
+352 
-359 KQNQN
+359 
-364 AKNPQNRQN
+364 
-373 EQLQPRKCTCGC
+373 EQLKPRKCTCGC

-424 RQMDLGSKGR
+424 RQMDSGGKGR
-434 GSLPKNIIDQIN
+434 GSLPGNIIDQIN

-543 VETIAPGMSP
+543 VETIAPNEKP

-586 TDGGGERKINNR
+586 TDGGGEREINNR

-609 NQHLSVQNESRPI
+609 NQYLSVQNESRPI
-622 IRLNI
+622 IRLNL

>member
-29 SREADIIDPIAAR
+29 SREADVIDPIAAR
-42 DEKSEEY
+42 DEKNKEY
-49 STKIKYAQQDD
+49 GTKIKYAQQDD

-86 YKDNTFQL
+86 YRDNTFQL
-94 YFNPAFINKDWTV
+94 YFNPAFIDKDWTV

-189 DNLPKDKQCTCGA
+189 DNLPNDKKCTCGA

-211 QQQEQQQQEQSSNG
+211 QQQEQQ
-225 QNSENNKQSSEN
+225 NSQ
-237 QQQSSDEKQQST
+237 
-249 NGQSSDNEQEQGSNE
+249 GQSSQDQQEQGSNGQGSGE
-264 QSSENKQEQDSNG
+264 QSSEKEQQQNSGDEQEQNSNG
-277 QDSENNEQSSE
+277 QS
-288 NEQQQSSNEQGSGD
+288 SGD

-309 GQGSENNEQSSK
+309 GQGSDNQNGQENQNQTPQEQNQQGQNQQKQNNQRQDVNNEQ
-321 KQQSNGQS
+321 N
-329 SSEQQ
+329 Q
-334 EQGSDKET
+334 EQLK
-342 SKEQNQSPEN
+342 
-352 GNQKPQN
+352 
-359 KQNQN
+359 
-364 AKNPQNRQN
+364 
-373 EQLQPRKCTCGC
+373 PRKCTCGC

-424 RQMDLGSKGR
+424 RQMDSGGKGR
-434 GSLPKNIIDQIN
+434 GSLPGNIIDQIN

-516 FLNELQALSDKMKLP
+516 FLNELQALSNKMKLP
-531 ITYIQFDWDIQN
+531 ITYIQFDWNIQN
-543 VETIAPGMSP
+543 VETIAPNEKP

-586 TDGGGERKINNR
+586 TDGGGEWEINNR

>member
-29 SREADIIDPIAAR
+29 SREADVIDPIAAR
-42 DEKSEEY
+42 DEKSKEY
-49 STKIKYAQQDD
+49 GTRIKYTQQDD

-86 YKDNTFQL
+86 YRDNTFQL
-94 YFNPAFINKDWTV
+94 YFNPAFIDKEWTV

-168 NKNLKEKAGS
+168 NNNLKEKAGS

-189 DNLPKDKQCTCGA
+189 DNLPNDKKCTCGA

-211 QQQEQQQQEQSSNG
+211 QQQEQQ
-225 QNSENNKQSSEN
+225 NSQ
-237 QQQSSDEKQQST
+237 
-249 NGQSSDNEQEQGSNE
+249 GQSSQDQQE
-264 QSSENKQEQDSNG
+264 K
-277 QDSENNEQSSE
+277 
-288 NEQQQSSNEQGSGD
+288 
-302 EQKQGSN
+302 GSN
-309 GQGSENNEQSSK
+309 GQGSENNEQSSEK
-321 KQQSNGQS
+321 EQQQNSGD
-329 SSEQQ
+329 EQ
-334 EQGSDKET
+334 EQGSNGQGSENEQEQGSNGQASDNQNGQDNQNQT
-342 SKEQNQSPEN
+342 PQEQNQQE
-352 GNQKPQN
+352 
-359 KQNQN
+359 QNQQGQSQQGQSQQG
-364 AKNPQNRQN
+364 QNQQEQN
-373 EQLQPRKCTCGC
+373 NQGQTPSNEQNQEQLQPRKCTCGC

-424 RQMDLGSKGR
+424 RQMNSGGKGR
-434 GSLPKNIIDQIN
+434 GSLPGNIIDQIN

-543 VETIAPGMSP
+543 VETIAPNEKP

-571 LKDEQYPKETQLFIF
+571 LKDKQYPKETQLFIF
-586 TDGGGERKINNR
+586 TDGGGEREINNR

-609 NQHLSVQNESRPI
+609 NQYLSVQNESRPI
-622 IRLNI
+622 IRLNLS
-627 KDFEY
+627 

>member
-29 SREADIIDPIAAR
+29 SREADVIDPIAAR
-42 DEKSEEY
+42 DEKSKEY
-49 STKIKYAQQDD
+49 GTRIKYAQQDD

-86 YKDNTFQL
+86 YRDNTFQL
-94 YFNPAFINKDWTV
+94 YFNPAFIDKEWTV

-168 NKNLKEKAGS
+168 NNNLKEKAGS

-189 DNLPKDKQCTCGA
+189 DNLPNDKKCTCGA

-211 QQQEQQQQEQSSNG
+211 QQQQEQQ
-225 QNSENNKQSSEN
+225 NSQ
-237 QQQSSDEKQQST
+237 
-249 NGQSSDNEQEQGSNE
+249 GQSSQDQQE
-264 QSSENKQEQDSNG
+264 
-277 QDSENNEQSSE
+277 
-288 NEQQQSSNEQGSGD
+288 
-302 EQKQGSN
+302 QGSN
-309 GQGSENNEQSSK
+309 GQGSENNEQSSENGQRQSSGDEQDQSSNAQGSDNQNGQENQNQTPQEQN
-321 KQQSNGQS
+321 QQGQSQQEQNQQGQSQQEQNQQGQSQQEQNQQEQNNQGQTPSNGQN
-329 SSEQQ
+329 Q
-334 EQGSDKET
+334 EQLK
-342 SKEQNQSPEN
+342 
-352 GNQKPQN
+352 
-359 KQNQN
+359 
-364 AKNPQNRQN
+364 
-373 EQLQPRKCTCGC
+373 PRKCTCGC
-385 NKKNNKFD
+385 NKKNNKLD
-393 THEMWKNIYDP
+393 THEMWKDIYNP

-424 RQMDLGSKGR
+424 RQMDSGGKGR
-434 GSLPKNIIDQIN
+434 GSLPGNIIDQIN

-543 VETIAPGMSP
+543 VETIAPNEKP

-586 TDGGGERKINNR
+586 TDGGGEREINNR

-609 NQHLSVQNESRPI
+609 NQYLSVQNESRPI
-622 IRLNI
+622 IRLNL

>member
-16 HALRFLNLLIMLL
+16 NALRFLNLLIMLL

-49 STKIKYAQQDD
+49 GTKIKYDQQDD

-66 VFANVNKEIH
+66 VFANVNKEIN
-76 FDLPAPMGVT
+76 FSIPAPMGVT
-86 YKDNTFQL
+86 YKNNTFQL
-94 YFNPAFINKDWTV
+94 YFNPAYIDKDWTV

-129 KDLEFQQAVNYATDC
+129 KDLEFPQAVNYATDC

-158 RLDDIKKLTK
+158 RLDDIKRLT
-168 NKNLKEKAGS
+168 NNNNLKERAGS

-189 DNLPKDKQCTCGA
+189 DNLQKDKQCTCGA

-211 QQQEQQQQEQSSNG
+211 QQQEQQQQNSSNG
-225 QNSENNKQSSEN
+225 QGSQD
-237 QQQSSDEKQQST
+237 QQE
-249 NGQSSDNEQEQGSNE
+249 
-264 QSSENKQEQDSNG
+264 
-277 QDSENNEQSSE
+277 
-288 NEQQQSSNEQGSGD
+288 
-302 EQKQGSN
+302 QGSN
-309 GQGSENNEQSSK
+309 GQGSENQSSQDQQNDSNEQGSE
-321 KQQSNGQS
+321 GQG
-329 SSEQQ
+329 SENQQ
-334 EQGSDKET
+334 EQGSNGQGSQDQQ
-342 SKEQNQSPEN
+342 EQSSDNQQE
-352 GNQKPQN
+352 
-359 KQNQN
+359 
-364 AKNPQNRQN
+364 QNRQGQN
-373 EQLQPRKCTCGC
+373 PNNGQNQEQLKLRKCTCGC

-424 RQMDLGSKGR
+424 RQIESGNKGR
-434 GSLPKNIIDQIN
+434 GAIPGNIIDQIN

-495 LHPIVV
+495 LQPIVI

-516 FLNELQALSDKMKLP
+516 FLNELQALTNKLKLSV
-531 ITYIQFDWDIQN
+531 TYIQFDWEIQN
-543 VETIAPGMSP
+543 VDTIAPGEKP
-553 SFNLH
+553 SFDLH
-558 GRGGTSFQPVFDY
+558 GRGGTAFQPVFDY
-571 LKDEQYPKETQLFIF
+571 LKEEQYPKETQLFIF
-586 TDGGGERKINNR
+586 TDGGGEWEINNR

-609 NQHLSVQNESRPI
+609 NQHLSVENESRPI
-622 IRLNI
+622 IRLNL

>member
-16 HALRFLNLLIMLL
+16 NALRFLNLLIMLL

-49 STKIKYAQQDD
+49 GTKIKYDQQDD

-66 VFANVNKEIH
+66 VFANVNKEIN
-76 FDLPAPMGVT
+76 FSIPAPMGVT
-86 YKDNTFQL
+86 YRDNIFQL
-94 YFNPAFINKDWTV
+94 YFNPSYINKDWTV

-129 KDLEFQQAVNYATDC
+129 KDLEFPQAVNYATDC

-158 RLDDIKKLTK
+158 RLDDIKRLT
-168 NKNLKEKAGS
+168 NNNNLKERAGS

-211 QQQEQQQQEQSSNG
+211 QQQEQQNSQNQNSQDQQEQGS
-225 QNSENNKQSSEN
+225 QDQ
-237 QQQSSDEKQQST
+237 
-249 NGQSSDNEQEQGSNE
+249 QEQGSNE
-264 QSSENKQEQDSNG
+264 QN
-277 QDSENNEQSSE
+277 
-288 NEQQQSSNEQGSGD
+288 QQS
-302 EQKQGSN
+302 QGSN
-309 GQGSENNEQSSK
+309 GQGSENQEQSPDNQE
-321 KQQSNGQS
+321 KQGSNGRSSNNHEEQGSNGQS
-329 SSEQQ
+329 SDNQGSQNQRNSSNGQGSNNQNGQENKNQQGQDENPQGQHSQ
-334 EQGSDKET
+334 EQN
-342 SKEQNQSPEN
+342 NQGQDANN
-352 GNQKPQN
+352 GQ
-359 KQNQN
+359 
-364 AKNPQNRQN
+364 NPQNPPQ
-373 EQLQPRKCTCGC
+373 EQLKPRKCTCGC

-393 THEMWKNIYDP
+393 THEMWKDIYNP

-424 RQMDLGSKGR
+424 RQIESGNKGR
-434 GSLPKNIIDQIN
+434 GAIPGNIIDQIN

-458 LIVKQ
+458 LVVKQ

-495 LHPIVV
+495 LQPIVV

-516 FLNELQALSDKMKLP
+516 FLNELQALTNKLKLP
-531 ITYIQFDWDIQN
+531 VTYIQFDWEIQN
-543 VETIAPGMSP
+543 VDTIAPGEKP
-553 SFNLH
+553 SFDIH

-586 TDGGGERKINNR
+586 TDGGGESEINNR

>member
-29 SREADIIDPIAAR
+29 SREADVIDPIAAR
-42 DEKSEEY
+42 DEKSKEY
-49 STKIKYAQQDD
+49 GTRIKYAQQDD

-86 YKDNTFQL
+86 YRDNTFQL
-94 YFNPAFINKDWTV
+94 YFNPAYIDKDWTV

-168 NKNLKEKAGS
+168 NNNLKEKAGS

-189 DNLPKDKQCTCGA
+189 DNLPNDKKCTCGA

-211 QQQEQQQQEQSSNG
+211 QQQEQQQEREQGSGNKQEQNSKGQGSENNEQSLEKEQQQNSGNEQEQSSNG
-225 QNSENNKQSSEN
+225 Q
-237 QQQSSDEKQQST
+237 
-249 NGQSSDNEQEQGSNE
+249 
-264 QSSENKQEQDSNG
+264 
-277 QDSENNEQSSE
+277 
-288 NEQQQSSNEQGSGD
+288 GSGD
-302 EQKQGSN
+302 EQEQTSN
-309 GQGSENNEQSSK
+309 GQGSENNEQSSE
-321 KQQSNGQS
+321 KQDSNGQGS
-329 SSEQQ
+329 QDQQ
-334 EQGSDKET
+334 EQSSDNPQGQNQQEQHSQGQDANNGQNT
-342 SKEQNQSPEN
+342 NNEQNQ
-352 GNQKPQN
+352 
-359 KQNQN
+359 
-364 AKNPQNRQN
+364 
-373 EQLQPRKCTCGC
+373 EQLKPRKCTCGC

-393 THEMWKNIYDP
+393 THDMWKNIYDP

-424 RQMDLGSKGR
+424 RQMDSGGKGR
-434 GSLPKNIIDQIN
+434 GSLPGNIIDQIN

-543 VETIAPGMSP
+543 VETIAPNEKP

-586 TDGGGERKINNR
+586 TDGGGEREINNR

-609 NQHLSVQNESRPI
+609 NQQLSVENESRPI
-622 IRLNI
+622 IRLNL

>member
-29 SREADIIDPIAAR
+29 SREADVIDPIAAR
-42 DEKSEEY
+42 DEKSKEY
-49 STKIKYAQQDD
+49 GTKIKYAQQDD

-94 YFNPAFINKDWTV
+94 YFNPAFIDKDWTV

-211 QQQEQQQQEQSSNG
+211 QQQEQQE
-225 QNSENNKQSSEN
+225 
-237 QQQSSDEKQQST
+237 QQS
-249 NGQSSDNEQEQGSNE
+249 
-264 QSSENKQEQDSNG
+264 
-277 QDSENNEQSSE
+277 
-288 NEQQQSSNEQGSGD
+288 
-302 EQKQGSN
+302 SN
-309 GQGSENNEQSSK
+309 GQGSENNEQSSEQQGSNGQGSENNGQSSEQQSSNA
-321 KQQSNGQS
+321 KQEQGSNGQGSGDEQEQGSKNNEQSSEKQESNGQS
-329 SSEQQ
+329 SENKQ

-342 SKEQNQSPEN
+342 SKGQNQSPKN
-352 GNQKPQN
+352 GNQNPQN

-364 AKNPQNRQN
+364 NKNPQNEQT

-434 GSLPKNIIDQIN
+434 GSLPGNIIDQIN

-543 VETIAPGMSP
+543 VETIAPGTSP

-586 TDGGGERKINNR
+586 TDGGGEREINNR

-627 KDFEY
+627 S

>member
-29 SREADIIDPIAAR
+29 SREADVIDPIAAR
-42 DEKSEEY
+42 DEKSKEY
-49 STKIKYAQQDD
+49 GTKIKYAQQDD

-94 YFNPAFINKDWTV
+94 YFNPAFIDKDWTV

-189 DNLPKDKQCTCGA
+189 DNLPNDKKCTCGA

-211 QQQEQQQQEQSSNG
+211 QQQEQQQEQQESSHG
-225 QNSENNKQSSEN
+225 QSSEH
-237 QQQSSDEKQQST
+237 
-249 NGQSSDNEQEQGSNE
+249 EQEQ
-264 QSSENKQEQDSNG
+264 
-277 QDSENNEQSSE
+277 
-288 NEQQQSSNEQGSGD
+288 
-302 EQKQGSN
+302 QGSN
-309 GQGSENNEQSSK
+309 GQGSENNEQSSED
-321 KQQSNGQS
+321 QEQNSNGQGS
-329 SSEQQ
+329 GDEQ
-334 EQGSDKET
+334 EQSSNGQDSDNQNGQENQNQT
-342 SKEQNQSPEN
+342 PQEQNQQ
-352 GNQKPQN
+352 G
-359 KQNQN
+359 QNQ
-364 AKNPQNRQN
+364 QGQHTQ

-434 GSLPKNIIDQIN
+434 GSLPGNIIDQIN

-543 VETIAPGMSP
+543 VETIAPGTSP

-586 TDGGGERKINNR
+586 TDGGGEREINNR

>member
-29 SREADIIDPIAAR
+29 SREADVIDPIAAR
-42 DEKSEEY
+42 DEKSKEY
-49 STKIKYAQQDD
+49 GTRIKYAQQDD

-86 YKDNTFQL
+86 YRDNTFQL
-94 YFNPAFINKDWTV
+94 YFNPAYIDKDWTV

-168 NKNLKEKAGS
+168 NNNLKEKAGS

-189 DNLPKDKQCTCGA
+189 DNLPNDKKCTCGA

-211 QQQEQQQQEQSSNG
+211 QQQEQQQQSSNG
-225 QNSENNKQSSEN
+225 QGSE
-237 QQQSSDEKQQST
+237 
-249 NGQSSDNEQEQGSNE
+249 NEQEQGSNGQGSGE
-264 QSSENKQEQDSNG
+264 QSSEK
-277 QDSENNEQSSE
+277 
-288 NEQQQSSNEQGSGD
+288 EQQQNSGD
-302 EQKQGSN
+302 EQEQGSN
-309 GQGSENNEQSSK
+309 GQGSENEREQGSNGQASDNQNGQDNQNQTPQEQNQQGQSQQEQSSDNRQ
-321 KQQSNGQS
+321 KQNNQGQDANNGQN
-329 SSEQQ
+329 Q
-334 EQGSDKET
+334 EQLK
-342 SKEQNQSPEN
+342 
-352 GNQKPQN
+352 
-359 KQNQN
+359 
-364 AKNPQNRQN
+364 
-373 EQLQPRKCTCGC
+373 PRKCTCGC

-424 RQMDLGSKGR
+424 RQMDSGGKGR
-434 GSLPKNIIDQIN
+434 GSLPGNIIDQIN

-543 VETIAPGMSP
+543 VETIAPNEKP

-586 TDGGGERKINNR
+586 TDGGGEREINNR

-622 IRLNI
+622 IRLNL

>member
-29 SREADIIDPIAAR
+29 SREADVIDPIAAR
-42 DEKSEEY
+42 DEKSKEY
-49 STKIKYAQQDD
+49 GTKIKYAQQDD

-86 YKDNTFQL
+86 YRDNTFQL
-94 YFNPAFINKDWTV
+94 YFNPAFIDKEWTV

-144 EINQYLPNLPKEGI
+144 EINQYLPNLPKEGV

-168 NKNLKEKAGS
+168 NNNLKEKAGS

-189 DNLPKDKQCTCGA
+189 DNLPNDQQCTCGA

-211 QQQEQQQQEQSSNG
+211 QQQEQQQQSSNG
-225 QNSENNKQSSEN
+225 QGSE
-237 QQQSSDEKQQST
+237 
-249 NGQSSDNEQEQGSNE
+249 NEQEQGSNGQGSGE
-264 QSSENKQEQDSNG
+264 QSSEK
-277 QDSENNEQSSE
+277 
-288 NEQQQSSNEQGSGD
+288 EQQQNSGD
-302 EQKQGSN
+302 EQEQGSN
-309 GQGSENNEQSSK
+309 GQGSDNQ
-321 KQQSNGQS
+321 NGQENQNQTPQEQNQQGQS
-329 SSEQQ
+329 QQGQNQQ
-334 EQGSDKET
+334 EQNQQEQNNQGQTPSN
-342 SKEQNQSPEN
+342 EQNQ
-352 GNQKPQN
+352 
-359 KQNQN
+359 
-364 AKNPQNRQN
+364 
-373 EQLQPRKCTCGC
+373 EQLKPRKCTCGC

-424 RQMDLGSKGR
+424 RQMDSGGKGR
-434 GSLPKNIIDQIN
+434 GSLPGNIIDQIN

-543 VETIAPGMSP
+543 VETIAPNEKP

-586 TDGGGERKINNR
+586 TDGGGEREINNR

-609 NQHLSVQNESRPI
+609 NQHLSVQNESRPV

>member
-16 HALRFLNLLIMLL
+16 NALRFLNLLIMLL
-29 SREADIIDPIAAR
+29 SREADVIDPIAAR
-42 DEKSEEY
+42 DEKSKEY
-49 STKIKYAQQDD
+49 GTKIKYAQQDD

-86 YKDNTFQL
+86 YRDNTFQL
-94 YFNPAFINKDWTV
+94 YFNPAFIDKNWTV

-168 NKNLKEKAGS
+168 NKHLKEKAGS

-189 DNLPKDKQCTCGA
+189 DNLPKDKKCTCGA

-211 QQQEQQQQEQSSNG
+211 QQQEQQQEQGSGNEQEQNSKG
-225 QNSENNKQSSEN
+225 QGSENNEQSLEKE
-237 QQQSSDEKQQST
+237 QQQNS
-249 NGQSSDNEQEQGSNE
+249 GNEQEQGSN
-264 QSSENKQEQDSNG
+264 G
-277 QDSENNEQSSE
+277 
-288 NEQQQSSNEQGSGD
+288 QGSGD
-302 EQKQGSN
+302 EQEQTSN
-309 GQGSENNEQSSK
+309 GQGSENNEQSSE
-321 KQQSNGQS
+321 KQDSNG
-329 SSEQQ
+329 
-334 EQGSDKET
+334 QGSDKEQNSSAKNQT
-342 SKEQNQSPEN
+342 PQEQNQQGQNP
-352 GNQKPQN
+352 PQ
-359 KQNQN
+359 
-364 AKNPQNRQN
+364 
-373 EQLQPRKCTCGC
+373 EQLKPRKCTCGC

-393 THEMWKNIYDP
+393 THEMWKDIYNP

-424 RQMDLGSKGR
+424 RQMDAGSKGR
-434 GSLPKNIIDQIN
+434 GSLPGNIIDQIN

-543 VETIAPGMSP
+543 VETIAPNEKP

-586 TDGGGERKINNR
+586 TDGGGEREINNR

-609 NQHLSVQNESRPI
+609 NQHLSVQNESRPV